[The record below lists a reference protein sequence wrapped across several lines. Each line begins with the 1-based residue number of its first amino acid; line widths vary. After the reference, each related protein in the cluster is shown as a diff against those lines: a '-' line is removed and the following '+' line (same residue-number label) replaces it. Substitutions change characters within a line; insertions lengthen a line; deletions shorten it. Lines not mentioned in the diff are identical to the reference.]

1 MKKSLLSE
9 YNTKRQIIK
18 SFVSID
24 LNNGDD
30 YNVTRFENFK
40 INGYKLYKVEGD
52 AFKGTINGNKVINMY
67 YLKDGETAVLTGDF
81 NNLLLWG
88 GIGIVAIL
96 IVVIIFLLKSR
107 KK

>member
-1 MKKSLLSE
+1 M
-9 YNTKRQIIK
+9 YT
-18 SFVSID
+18 
-24 LNNGDD
+24 
-30 YNVTRFENFK
+30 FK

-67 YLKDGETAVLTGDF
+67 YLKNGETAVLTGDF

>member
-1 MKKSLLSE
+1 
-9 YNTKRQIIK
+9 
-18 SFVSID
+18 
-24 LNNGDD
+24 
-30 YNVTRFENFK
+30 
-40 INGYKLYKVEGD
+40 
-52 AFKGTINGNKVINMY
+52 MY